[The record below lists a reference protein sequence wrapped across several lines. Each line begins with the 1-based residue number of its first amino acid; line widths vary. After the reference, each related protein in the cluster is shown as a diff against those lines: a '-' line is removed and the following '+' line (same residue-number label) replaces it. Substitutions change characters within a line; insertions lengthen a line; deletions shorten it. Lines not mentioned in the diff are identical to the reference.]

1 MRTATVGID
10 SDLSRL
16 MTQLWT
22 CIPPLQHFDAYMQ
35 IARPGN
41 QCSILQ
47 PIAAADSQLHAYLLE
62 LVSKQVCNAEQQIL
76 PLLPFSLELALPLV
90 VLLLHNFLDVL
101 RQNEPYIILPI
112 DLQQKSVLNGATP
125 RSRPQ
130 YMQWCHGK
138 TGVDKRKKRGG

>member
-1 MRTATVGID
+1 
-10 SDLSRL
+10 
-16 MTQLWT
+16 
-22 CIPPLQHFDAYMQ
+22 MQ
-35 IARPGN
+35 IGRPGG
-41 QCSILQ
+41 QCSVLQ
-47 PIAAADSQLHAYLLE
+47 PIAAADGQLHAYLLE
-62 LVSKQVCNAEQQIL
+62 LVSKQVGNAEQQVL

-90 VLLLHNFLDVL
+90 VLLLDSFLDVL

-125 RSRPQ
+125 WSRPQ